1 LNKDK
6 TGDAFMSELNDQL
19 SNREIIDQDPPIE
32 DLRVSADQAEAVKGG
47 PVEIKELTI
56 RVHVDA

>member
-1 LNKDK
+1 
-6 TGDAFMSELNDQL
+6 MSELNDQL